1 MASEWAKRFYN
12 SLYSKPMGFDGL
24 GNLEKSLERK
34 QLINKKK
41 NEKEK
46 EKERLGF
53 RMDELKKRISD
64 HAKIPAKLSLPSSY
78 LAWWN
83 KNPQCPPK
91 TWDDLLSNKVRVT
104 YKECKADS
112 HKRICVKWYN
122 TETYTFVFCF
132 CKDPKLKDWK
142 PGDKDLRCTAWES
155 TSNQKSLILPRH
167 NPYEKSL
174 EIADYVS
181 SYFPPRWPDAIIA
194 YEGNT
199 KQERYRN
206 YGFWLI
212 DEKYADF
219 VYAILKSSMFRAWC
233 ELTACTW
240 YRDSAKKKHKGNSHF
255 TIGMWDT
262 FPIRDI
268 GKSLLEFGNL
278 SPAIKALFPDNPTVE
293 EAIKQAGQWLKNGWT
308 QSVSFDDCMDE
319 LCVGRIPEGWSRK
332 QILKRGFLEMFSSLK
347 TDVMSLA

>member
-1 MASEWAKRFYN
+1 MVSEWAKRFHDNIYPSPN
-12 SLYSKPMGFDGL
+12 KMGFDGL
-24 GNLEKSLERK
+24 GKLENESTNKAI
-34 QLINKKK
+34 INKKK
-41 NEKEK
+41 SKREK

-53 RMDELKKRISD
+53 RMDELAVRISR
-64 HAKIPAKLSLPSSY
+64 HAGIPATLPLPPSY
-78 LAWWN
+78 L

-91 TWDDLLSNKVRVT
+91 TWDGLLSKEGRVI

-132 CKDPKLKDWK
+132 CEDPELKDWE
-142 PGDKDLRCTAWES
+142 PDEDPNRRAWKS
-155 TSNQKSLILPRH
+155 TSNQKSLIMPRH

-199 KQERYRN
+199 KQEPDRN

-212 DEKYADF
+212 NEEYADF

-233 ELTACTW
+233 ELTANT
-240 YRDSAKKKHKGNSHF
+240 DGKGQGHF
-255 TIGMWDT
+255 TVGMWDT
-262 FPIRDI
+262 FPLP
-268 GKSLLEFGNL
+268 KL
-278 SPAIKALFPDNPTVE
+278 T
-293 EAIKQAGQWLKNGWT
+293 EAQERKIITAGQDIKKGRPQSQEKLDKFVDRLFKPANSLTDKCRKRILAGEFLK
-308 QSVSFDDCMDE
+308 V
-319 LCVGRIPEGWSRK
+319 
-332 QILKRGFLEMFSSLK
+332 FSSLRM
-347 TDVMSLA
+347 DVASLALRCLKPEKAVGN